1 MKLFCFG
8 FGYTAQH
15 LVARLSPREID
26 FAGTRASVR
35 GRAQAGVAGR
45 LVDIAEFG
53 GERPSEPARQL
64 LCGATHILV
73 SIPPDLEGDPV
84 LRQHREDIATL
95 ANLHWIGYL
104 STVGVYG
111 DHRGAWVDETT
122 PARPMTERSWRRLAA
137 EEAWLEFARQGGHR
151 IEIFRLPGIY
161 GPGRNVIESLKAG
174 TVRRIIKR
182 GQIFNRIHIDDVVQ
196 VLVAAM
202 AKASAHVIYNVC
214 DDEPA
219 PPQDVIAFAA
229 ELVGLPLP
237 DAVPIEKA
245 DLSHMAASFYSENK
259 RVRNARVKS
268 ALQIELLFPTYR
280 EGLTALAT
288 AS

>member
-15 LVARLSPREID
+15 LVARLSAREID

-35 GRAQAGVAGR
+35 GRAQTGVAGR

-53 GERPSEPARQL
+53 GERSSELAREL

-84 LRQHREDIATL
+84 LRNHREDIAAL
-95 ANLHWIGYL
+95 ANLDWIGYL

-111 DHRGAWVDETT
+111 EHQGAWVDETT
-122 PARPMTERSWRRLAA
+122 PARPKTERSWRRLAA
-137 EEAWLEFARQGGHR
+137 EEAWLEFARQSGHR
-151 IEIFRLPGIY
+151 VEIFRLPGIY
-161 GPGRNVIESLKAG
+161 GPGRNVIDSLKAG
-174 TVRRIIKR
+174 TVRRIIKPD
-182 GQIFNRIHIDDVVQ
+182 QIFNRIHIDDVVQ

-202 AKASAHVIYNVC
+202 AKAAGHVIYNVC
-214 DDEPA
+214 DDKPA

-237 DAVPIEKA
+237 DAIPIEKA
-245 DLSHMAASFYSENK
+245 DLGHMAASFYSENK
-259 RVRNARVKS
+259 RVCNARVKS

-288 AS
+288 VS